1 MSQEIISSSGVT
13 IGSLI
18 FSAALPL
25 PGSLPL
31 LQDPYLSDLKLILI
45 GLLGE
50 HLLATISQRFVIR
63 CKILVLLRHIQPS
76 NHQVEMQISPRV
88 VSREHDPGRMSPFP
102 LSPPAVWMTLV
113 RAEPRVPYPGT

>member
-1 MSQEIISSSGVT
+1 M
-13 IGSLI
+13 
-18 FSAALPL
+18 
-25 PGSLPL
+25 
-31 LQDPYLSDLKLILI
+31 QDPYLSDLKLILI

-50 HLLATISQRFVIR
+50 HLLATLSQCFVIR

-76 NHQVEMQISPRV
+76 NHQVEMHISSRV

-102 LSPPAVWMTLV
+102 LSPPVVWMTLV